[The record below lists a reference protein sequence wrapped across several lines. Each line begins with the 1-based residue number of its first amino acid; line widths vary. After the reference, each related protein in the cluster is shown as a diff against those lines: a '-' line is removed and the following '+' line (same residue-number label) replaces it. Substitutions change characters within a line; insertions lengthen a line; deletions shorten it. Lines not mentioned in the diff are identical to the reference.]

1 MLIYN
6 SFMPTKKCSEFLQN
20 PQQFVR
26 ICKWHAQH
34 LQFFGAESWHPKN
47 VTTPCVKSVA
57 LSQTLVWRAGSWWAW
72 WVEVSWWVNCHW
84 GWYSPC
90 VRVCRQLAWSK
101 NTPFYQCQPP
111 RGTARQTVNSRQPSP
126 CGCGSTLP
134 TDDVVANS
142 LSTFRRLS
150 KRIFYSSNHIWTSST
165 DIIQLVIFAVVTP
178 LRPR

>member
-26 ICKWHAQH
+26 ICKLHAQH
-34 LQFFGAESWHPKN
+34 LQFFGAESWHPEN

-90 VRVCRQLAWSK
+90 VRVCRRLAWSN

-111 RGTARQTVNSRQPSP
+111 RGTARQTDNSRQPSLR
-126 CGCGSTLP
+126 GCSSTHLEY
-134 TDDVVANS
+134 TANWS
-142 LSTFRRLS
+142 LLLQIHCPPLSTVKTFL
-150 KRIFYSSNHIWTSST
+150 IQAIISST
-165 DIIQLVIFAVVTP
+165 DIIP
-178 LRPR
+178 LGPCSGCTT

>member
-26 ICKWHAQH
+26 ICKLHAQH
-34 LQFFGAESWHPKN
+34 LQFFGAESWHPEN

-90 VRVCRQLAWSK
+90 VRVCRRLAWSK

-111 RGTARQTVNSRQPSP
+111 RGTARQQSAAEPLRLRLHTANWRCCGKFTVHLPSTVKTYFLFKQ
-126 CGCGSTLP
+126 SYL
-134 TDDVVANS
+134 
-142 LSTFRRLS
+142 
-150 KRIFYSSNHIWTSST
+150 
-165 DIIQLVIFAVVTP
+165 DIIYWHHPVSDLCSGHTT
-178 LRPR
+178 